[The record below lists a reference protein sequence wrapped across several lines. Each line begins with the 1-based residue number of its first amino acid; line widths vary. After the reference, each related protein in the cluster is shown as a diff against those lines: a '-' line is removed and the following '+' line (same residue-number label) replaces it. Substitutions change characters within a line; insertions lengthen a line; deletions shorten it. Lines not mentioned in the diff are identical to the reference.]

1 MRTSTRQQYLLYAPR
16 KKRENAKTMPKTNE
30 NKAEKM
36 KNNDKHT
43 QLHVFFV
50 CFTLCFL
57 CYKIMLVPCIM
68 AGTPDM
74 SIHMSHL
81 GLSGA
86 VFISHGAATFFHA
99 YVYVH
104 MLLTMG

>member
-1 MRTSTRQQYLLYAPR
+1 
-16 KKRENAKTMPKTNE
+16 
-30 NKAEKM
+30 
-36 KNNDKHT
+36 
-43 QLHVFFV
+43 
-50 CFTLCFL
+50 
-57 CYKIMLVPCIM
+57 M